1 MLDKV
6 PLTMRRAV
14 LADCDAVLRLQAAAD
29 ADLQVAQGL
38 YSRVC
43 NLLYAGCHSVL
54 YDSAMHAAA
63 VCWSQS
69 RPAAASNIVLCA
81 CTSATLSSCMTDCWQ
96 LYVLQLPKH
105 MLTASSKTP

>member
-43 NLLYAGCHSVL
+43 NPLYAATQCYTSL
-54 YDSAMHAAA
+54 PCMRPQSAGRRADL
-63 VCWSQS
+63 QQQ
-69 RPAAASNIVLCA
+69 
-81 CTSATLSSCMTDCWQ
+81 AT
-96 LYVLQLPKH
+96 
-105 MLTASSKTP
+105 